1 MKPIELNPDRTIL
14 LIIDMQKGFVDADS
28 PFCVAMARSTIPA
41 LAATVEEAR
50 NAGVTIAWVCRLHAK
65 DGSDLEAFRRQKL
78 EDLDQCDLFHPSGSG
93 FALAQG
99 LYRAPEDLFIP
110 KTRYSAFFQTTLK
123 EELEQRGIETVLV
136 SGTQTPNCVRATA
149 FDAFQCGYRTIL
161 FENCTSSANP
171 QVQKANLDDLEKAG
185 IERISDFQDLCWR
198 ADK

>member
-1 MKPIELNPDRTIL
+1 MKPIELKPDRTIL

-110 KTRYSAFFQTTLK
+110 KTRYSAFFRLRSKRNWNK
-123 EELEQRGIETVLV
+123 EG
-136 SGTQTPNCVRATA
+136 
-149 FDAFQCGYRTIL
+149 
-161 FENCTSSANP
+161 
-171 QVQKANLDDLEKAG
+171 
-185 IERISDFQDLCWR
+185 
-198 ADK
+198 